1 MTQPGSAA
9 ALKLAS
15 DVQTGDVPESAEEI
29 GVRLGAEIRALRQ
42 DRQLTL
48 AALAEETGLSVGLIS
63 QIERGLSEPS
73 VKALHLIATALGVTI
88 GSFFRETEEDAA
100 ERDGVTVRRGQR
112 KRLDYGGGLVDE
124 LLSPSLDGQLEL
136 LLCRL
141 GPGSGSGPEPYTHVG
156 EEAGYVLAGS
166 LELTVDGVCHLLQA
180 GDSFGFSSASPHSYR
195 NPSSQ
200 ETVVVWAV
208 TPPSY

>member
-9 ALKLAS
+9 ALKQANE
-15 DVQTGDVPESAEEI
+15 TFAGDGPESAEEI
-29 GVRLGAEIRALRQ
+29 GVRLGLEIRALRQ
-42 DRQLTL
+42 AQNTTL
-48 AALAEETGLSVGLIS
+48 AQLADRTGLSVGLIS

-73 VKALHLIATALGVTI
+73 VKALHLIANALGVTI
-88 GSFFRETEEDAA
+88 GSFFREEPGGET
-100 ERDGVTVRRGQR
+100 GNGMIVRRGQR

-141 GPGSGSGPEPYTHVG
+141 APGSGSGPDPYTHVG

-166 LELTVDGVCHLLQA
+166 LELTVDGITHLLQA
-180 GDSFGFSSASPHSYR
+180 GDSFGFPSTSPHSYR
-195 NPSSQ
+195 NPASQ
-200 ETVVVWAV
+200 ETIVVWAV